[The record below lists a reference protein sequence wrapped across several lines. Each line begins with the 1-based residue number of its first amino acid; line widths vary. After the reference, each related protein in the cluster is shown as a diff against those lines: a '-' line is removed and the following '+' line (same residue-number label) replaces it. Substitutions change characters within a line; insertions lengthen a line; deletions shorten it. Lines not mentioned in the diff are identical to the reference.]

1 MVGCSK
7 SPLSTNAPTVTTTA
21 TPAQVHTTASSRNP
35 KQSSTASAA
44 VAPKPTPVRHLA
56 PEGTYYLLQFV
67 SITTPSGI
75 VGLPPGTKI
84 TALARDE
91 TSFKVSDADD
101 HAFLVAQSQI
111 TNDLDLAAAAAR
123 RDAAVQCRIQNQIAS
138 EARKYEQ
145 EQAKQWAEEQNA
157 AKQRTSAKPSPR

>member
-1 MVGCSK
+1 L
-7 SPLSTNAPTVTTTA
+7 P
-21 TPAQVHTTASSRNP
+21 ASSRNP
-35 KQSSTASAA
+35 KQSFSAATA

-56 PEGTYYLLQFV
+56 PEGTYYLLQYV

-111 TNDLDLAAAAAR
+111 TNDLDLAAAVAR
-123 RDAAVQCRIQNQIAS
+123 RDAAVQWRIQNQIAS

-145 EQAKQWAEEQNA
+145 EQAKQWAKEQNA
-157 AKQRTSAKPSPR
+157 AKQRTSPKPSPPIRPR